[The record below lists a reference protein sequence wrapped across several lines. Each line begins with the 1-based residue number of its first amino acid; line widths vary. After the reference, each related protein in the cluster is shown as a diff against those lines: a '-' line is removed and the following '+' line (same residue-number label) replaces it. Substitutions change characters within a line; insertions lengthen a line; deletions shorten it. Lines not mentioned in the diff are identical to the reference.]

1 MIIRAFG
8 DSGRQRECERRLS
21 LIKDGRYGKIIVLP
35 IPTSRDGVT
44 VNGTGMSFSEVAR
57 EASEGTL
64 VAGYNIPD
72 TLGDM
77 LAERGAHIY
86 DAGLDEAFLV
96 ENAEVTARGALG
108 RILCELPR
116 DISEQKIA
124 LVGYGRIGQRLT
136 RLLLFLGASV
146 TVYTR
151 REETR
156 LELSMSG
163 VSAELL
169 REECELSG
177 FDMIIN
183 TAPARIMSEESA
195 RRLALDT
202 RIFDLASGNNFP
214 ASEGIIKLGS
224 VPDTM
229 YPITAGRIYARY
241 IAQYI

>member
-1 MIIRAFG
+1 MRETAF
-8 DSGRQRECERRLS
+8 SYKGRQIREDYRFAHSHLQRRRDCERH
-21 LIKDGRYGKIIVLP
+21 
-35 IPTSRDGVT
+35 
-44 VNGTGMSFSEVAR
+44 
-57 EASEGTL
+57 
-64 VAGYNIPD
+64 GYNIPD
-72 TLGDM
+72 ALGDM

-151 REETR
+151 REQTR
-156 LELSMSG
+156 LELAMSG

-214 ASEGIIKLGS
+214 A
-224 VPDTM
+224 
-229 YPITAGRIYARY
+229 
-241 IAQYI
+241 